1 MTPGP
6 LSTLRTAVAEAARR
20 LAEEGLLI
28 GTAGNVSVRDGDR
41 IAVTATGVVL
51 AECTSDDVTVVS
63 LDGTVVEGGLA
74 PTSELELHLGVYA
87 DTATDT
93 ATDTGAAAVVHTHAP
108 WSTAVACVLEELPV
122 LHYQQLLLGG
132 AVRVAP
138 YATFGTPELAA
149 AVRAALAGRQA
160 ALMANHGSVAIGAT
174 LDQAVEHALLLEW
187 LAQLHHRAAALGTPR
202 PLTEEQ
208 QVAVITAALARSYG
222 TPQESP

>member
-1 MTPGP
+1 MTSGP

-28 GTAGNVSVRDGDR
+28 GTAGNVSARDGDR
-41 IAVTATGVVL
+41 VAVTATGVVL
-51 AECTSDDVTVVS
+51 ADCTPDDVTVVS
-63 LDGTVVEGGLA
+63 LDGTVVEGALA

-87 DTATDT
+87 DSESG
-93 ATDTGAAAVVHTHAP
+93 TGTGAVVHTHAP

-132 AVRVAP
+132 AIRVAP

-149 AVRAALAGRQA
+149 SVRDALAGRQA

-187 LAQLHHRAAALGTPR
+187 LAQLHHRASALGTPR

-208 QVAVITAALARSYG
+208 QVAVVTAALARSYG
-222 TPQESP
+222 STQENR